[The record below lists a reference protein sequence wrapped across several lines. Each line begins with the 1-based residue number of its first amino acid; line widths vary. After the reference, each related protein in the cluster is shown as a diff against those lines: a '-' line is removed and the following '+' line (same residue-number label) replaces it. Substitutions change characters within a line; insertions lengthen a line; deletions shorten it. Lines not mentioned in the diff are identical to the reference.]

1 MFDLLAPLRKFA
13 TVTAFIAFFLAANA
27 ALLFALSACFADVQ
41 CIGTGHT
48 ANVIAAIR
56 KWGGMI
62 LPGNFFVC
70 IQFMFLGLMMRRAYD
85 YSMKLI
91 EVSAKST

>member
-1 MFDLLAPLRKFA
+1 MFDLLGPIRKLA

-27 ALLFALSACFADVQ
+27 ALLYALSSCFADVQ

-48 ANVIAAIR
+48 ASVIAAIR

-62 LPGNFFVC
+62 LPGNFYVC

-85 YSMKLI
+85 YSIKLM
-91 EVSAKST
+91 EVSAKAT